1 LKRFSF
7 PKASNSTALEPSDA
21 GKVPVL
27 GQSLAAGHQGF
38 SCTSLKVVAENLCP
52 AANFVLGQASFVPL
66 ATTLSELSDH
76 GKWNA
81 KISHWVFN
89 PKCGMTAISQ
99 LYFEKCQQS
108 AAALCVP
115 LELEIPLLR

>member
-1 LKRFSF
+1 
-7 PKASNSTALEPSDA
+7 
-21 GKVPVL
+21 
-27 GQSLAAGHQGF
+27 LAAGHQGF

-81 KISHWVFN
+81 KITHWVFN
-89 PKCGMTAISQ
+89 PKCGKLQFRNCTLKNVSKVQPHFACLWSWKF
-99 LYFEKCQQS
+99 LSHGDSWSLKCQTAWVHS
-108 AAALCVP
+108 AWRLKGDRTKKAK
-115 LELEIPLLR
+115 